1 MEKSHSNE
9 TDQPSSYDE
18 KSKTTEFWR
27 DTIIEQIL
35 EIRDSGLTNMFDAK
49 AVFEL
54 AMERDFYALAD
65 FIFMNTPGYS
75 KFILTGERNNIVK
88 GSL

>member
-9 TDQPSSYDE
+9 NTPSGE

-27 DTIIEQIL
+27 DTVIEQIL
-35 EIRDSGLTNMFDAK
+35 AIRDSGLTNMFDTK

-54 AMERDFYALAD
+54 ALEKDFYALAD
-65 FIFMNTPGYS
+65 FVFMNTPCYS
-75 KFILTGERNNIVK
+75 KFILTGDREQLIKV
-88 GSL
+88 SV

>member
-9 TDQPSSYDE
+9 RNQSSSYNE
-18 KSKTTEFWR
+18 KANTTEFWR
-27 DTIIEQIL
+27 DTVIEQIL
-35 EIRDSGLTNMFDAK
+35 EIRNSGLSNMFDAK

-54 AMERDFYALAD
+54 AMEKDFYALAD

-75 KFILTGERNNIVK
+75 KFILTGDREQLIKISV
-88 GSL
+88 

>member
-9 TDQPSSYDE
+9 IEQPAQSDGESN
-18 KSKTTEFWR
+18 TTEFWR
-27 DTIIEQIL
+27 DTVIEQIL

-54 AMERDFYALAD
+54 ALEKDFYALAD
-65 FIFMNTPGYS
+65 FVFMNTPGYS
-75 KFILTGERNNIVK
+75 KFILTGDREHLIKISV
-88 GSL
+88 

>member
-1 MEKSHSNE
+1 MEKSHLNGTNQLLSHE
-9 TDQPSSYDE
+9 E

-27 DTIIEQIL
+27 NTVIEQIL
-35 EIRDSGLTNMFDAK
+35 AIRDSGLTNMFDAK

-54 AMERDFYALAD
+54 ALEKDFYALAD

-75 KFILTGERNNIVK
+75 KFILTGDRDNIVK